1 MLSDWTATTI
11 AERYPA
17 PGGPETESRSS
28 SLRCSFMVET
38 ENLNQKQ

>member
-17 PGGPETESRSS
+17 PGAQRLSPEALLSGAVSW
-28 SLRCSFMVET
+28 LR
-38 ENLNQKQ
+38 LRI